1 MKILVCGVGSMG
13 WNHARVCSELGVLGG
28 ICDLDHKQSD
38 SVAGHFSVNGFSDFE
53 NAIQSSLF
61 DAAIIA
67 TPTTTHYEI
76 TKSALESGLHVLV
89 EKPIVD
95 DLHKGEELISIA
107 KERNLTLTVGHIE
120 RHNPVIKRAKLHLD
134 KGDWGE
140 LITMNSRRVST
151 FSGRI
156 TDVGAILDTGI
167 HDIDNLIY
175 LMGAKPTQVF
185 ASGGSFN
192 NLDHEDHA
200 NIVINFS
207 NGKSGVI
214 EVNWITPMKVRNL
227 SLTCENCFVELDYIK
242 QQLFVSRSS
251 VAKINT
257 PRLFP
262 APIEFKS
269 TKINLN
275 KQEPLRL
282 EIEDFIDSIQSGRNP
297 LVSAEDA
304 LVSIKVAIA
313 CVESLRSG
321 NVVNLQ

>member
-1 MKILVCGVGSMG
+1 MRVLVCGVGSMG

-28 ICDLDHKQSD
+28 IFDLDQKKAE
-38 SVAGHFSVNGFSDFE
+38 SVAKQFSVNGFSNLE
-53 NAIQSSLF
+53 NAIQSGLF

-67 TPTTTHYEI
+67 TPTTTHYEL
-76 TKSALESGLHVLV
+76 TRKALESGLHVLV

-107 KERNLTLTVGHIE
+107 KRKKLKLTVGHIE
-120 RHNPVIKRAKLHLD
+120 RHNPVIKRAKSYLD
-134 KGDWGE
+134 GGDWGE

-175 LMGAKPTQVF
+175 LMGSEPTQVF

-192 NLDHEDHA
+192 KLEHEDHA

-207 NGKSGVI
+207 NGKSGVV
-214 EVNWITPMKVRNL
+214 EVNWITPMKVRTL

-251 VAKINT
+251 VAKIKT
-257 PRLFP
+257 PKLFP

-282 EIEDFIDSIQSGRNP
+282 EIEDFINSINTGEDP
-297 LVSAEDA
+297 LVSADDA
-304 LVSIKVAIA
+304 LVSLKVAIA
-313 CVESLRSG
+313 CVESLKSG
-321 NVVNLQ
+321 NVVNIP